1 MKKIGIL
8 IVSFVLWIPC
18 ICKASQVDYKIE
30 HFYVDATIL
39 SDGDLLVKELIVLDG
54 KFNGYIREL
63 AYKNPRLDGKDF
75 SNHVLYNAHDIEEI
89 ELAAKKVGNV
99 TFDTLYDTDFDVL
112 KNYSGSSH
120 RYEKRNLDEKN
131 GYSYKMY
138 YAANKESV
146 AFRLT
151 YKVKDVIVMHED
163 VSELYWTFIG
173 EGFLD
178 SIHDLKIKVALP
190 YEDTSNLFR
199 VWAHGDVAGEVQ
211 KEGHQ
216 TIVASMDS
224 LDKKSAVDL
233 RATFSSSV
241 LDSSQVVK
249 KSHQKAF
256 DEIIKVEMERAEEA
270 NRFRAHIK
278 FVYHFVKF
286 SSLAYVVLLIL
297 VWIYVFLK
305 YDKEYKSL
313 FNLAYNREFIDDYN
327 VEVVDYLMNKSI
339 TPNALSASILNL
351 VYKKVIKFEAMES
364 QKKHKDYVF
373 TLIGDTSHLND
384 TEKYLVEFLFNKVGN
399 QTTFT
404 TIELQAYAKG
414 EKTMD
419 AFCLSYTTWK
429 NKVKA
434 DGKREGFFENALA
447 PKIIGIVF
455 LFLSILIIIFAFA
468 NVVVSVYPFISLFF
482 GFVFFVYTLV
492 FTKKTKKGIE
502 HYRKWKAFKK
512 FLEDFGTFST
522 KELPEFILWERYMV
536 YATVFGIAQKVSKV
550 MNVKMQELNS
560 DGHLGDLSLS
570 YYDFYM
576 FRSINDIVH
585 TTMNANTTA
594 ITAARVQSKSSSGSG
609 FGGGFSSGS
618 GFGGGGGGGHGF

>member
-1 MKKIGIL
+1 MKKIWIL

-18 ICKASQVDYKIE
+18 ICKASQVDYEIE

-54 KFNGYIREL
+54 KFNGYIRDL
-63 AYKNPRLDGKDF
+63 VYKNPRLNGDDF
-75 SNHVLYNAHDIEEI
+75 SNNILYNASDIEEI
-89 ELAAKKVGNV
+89 EVAAKKVSSV
-99 TFDTLYDTDFDVL
+99 TFNTLNDTDFDVL
-112 KNYSGSSH
+112 KNYSSTSH
-120 RYEKRNLDEKN
+120 RYEKRSLDENN

-138 YAANKESV
+138 YASNKESV

-151 YKVKDVIVMHED
+151 YKVKDAIVMHED

-178 SIHDLKIKVALP
+178 PIHDLKIKVALP
-190 YEDTSNLFR
+190 YEDSSDLFR

-216 TIVASMDS
+216 TIVASIDS

-278 FVYHFVKF
+278 FVHHFVKF
-286 SSLAYVVLLIL
+286 SSLLYVVLLIL

-313 FNLAYNREFIDDYN
+313 FTLSYNREFIDDYN
-327 VEVVDYLMNKSI
+327 VEVVDYLMNKSV

-351 VYKKVIKFEAMES
+351 IYKKVIKFEAMES
-364 QKKHKDYVF
+364 QKKNKDYVF
-373 TLIGDTSHLND
+373 TLIGDTAHLND
-384 TEKYLVEFLFNKVGN
+384 TEKYLVDFLFNKVGN

-434 DGKREGFFENALA
+434 DGKREGFFEDSLA

-455 LFLSILIIIFAFA
+455 LFLSILIIIFSFS
-468 NVVVSVYPFISLFF
+468 NVVVSVYPFISLFC

-512 FLEDFGTFST
+512 FLEDFGTFDT

-560 DGHLGDLSLS
+560 DGHLGELSMS

-585 TTMNANTTA
+585 TTMNVNTTA

-609 FGGGFSSGS
+609 FGGGFSSGG